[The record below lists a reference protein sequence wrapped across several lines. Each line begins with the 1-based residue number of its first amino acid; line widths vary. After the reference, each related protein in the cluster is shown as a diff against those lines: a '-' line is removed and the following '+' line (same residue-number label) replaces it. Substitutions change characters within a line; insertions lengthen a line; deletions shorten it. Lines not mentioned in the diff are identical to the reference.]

1 MILPCKCWRHNQTEK
16 FVRPKST
23 QVFVFAAMAIVLAA
37 CSSTSIKPVTTFR
50 EAGYEAPRFNNVLVI
65 GVAGSYESRTQFERM
80 MASRLNA
87 TGTRATAY
95 FGVVGR
101 NKEITRSDVT
111 DAVRARGFDA
121 VVLTRVVSQQSSVS
135 EKDGASTAKATRRDA
150 SSAVDLF
157 RYDYEVLNNPSS
169 INIKSTVVLSTE
181 VFSAADEKRVYE
193 MQTTITDKVNITVL
207 IDEAVNSIVAHL
219 QKDGMVGR

>member
-1 MILPCKCWRHNQTEK
+1 MRPTFTQAILS
-16 FVRPKST
+16 VASLL
-23 QVFVFAAMAIVLAA
+23 ILAA
-37 CSSTSIKPVTTFR
+37 CSSTSIKPVTVFQET
-50 EAGYEAPRFNNVLVI
+50 GYVKPGYSNVLVI
-65 GVAGSYESRTQFERM
+65 GVAGSYETRTQFERM
-80 MASRLNA
+80 MTSTLNA
-87 TGTRATAY
+87 AGTKATAY

-101 NKEITRSDVT
+101 NKEITRNDVT

-135 EKDGASTAKATRRDA
+135 EKGGASTAKATRRDA
-150 SSAVDLF
+150 HSAIDLF
-157 RYDYEVLNNPSS
+157 RYDYEVLNDPST

-181 VFSAADEKRVYE
+181 VFSAADEIRVYE
-193 MQTTITDKVNITVL
+193 MQTTISDKVNINVL